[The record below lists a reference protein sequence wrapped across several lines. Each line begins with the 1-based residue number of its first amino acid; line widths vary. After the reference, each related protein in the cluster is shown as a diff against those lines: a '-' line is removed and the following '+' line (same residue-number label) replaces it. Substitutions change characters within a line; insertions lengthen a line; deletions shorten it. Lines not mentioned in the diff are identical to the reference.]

1 MDFARWD
8 TILIHHETDEKNQRF
23 RLLVREDRTLG
34 RGRTWSSL
42 DGLIQNMYQDDVYHS
57 KPVF

>member
-23 RLLVREDRTLG
+23 RLLGCEGGPDF
-34 RGRTWSSL
+34 RTWA
-42 DGLIQNMYQDDVYHS
+42 DVVVLGWLNTEYVS
-57 KPVF
+57 R